1 MMHLGS
7 EQLLTEDERWRLVER
22 VAASNRFQKS
32 PQLRKFLLFVC
43 ERSLA
48 GKSDEIRERVI
59 GHYVCGRALDY
70 DAGADNIVRVE
81 ARRLRTQL
89 EHYFSLEGQDEPLV
103 INLPK
108 GTYVPTFEKHRHSPQ
123 GQVTAGVVASQHAAP
138 ETQGGHRLPLRVAT
152 MAGILTL
159 GFALGSVTIG
169 IRGHPARA
177 TANLPFHK
185 NISPRQSIWPVLFN
199 PQLPTVIVA
208 PDASLALVEQLEHH
222 RLSLSEYA
230 KHTYSELLRPHE
242 ISEVFDAKFT
252 GEAALRVITRITR
265 SQGFPEA
272 LLSVHFARDM
282 SIRDFQSG
290 NYILLGDVNSD
301 PWTGLFRNQRN
312 FVPEVNSKSWISY
325 YRNLHPEP
333 GERSTYV
340 SNPIGGTEYA
350 DVAYL
355 PNLNHNGN
363 VLILEGNEMAGT
375 EAAFH
380 FVKKSGS
387 FISFLKQKGLWKDGK
402 ARYFEVL
409 LRTDSVNNMPVKI
422 TPITYRA
429 VSVSK

>member
-1 MMHLGS
+1 MVDSGS
-7 EQLLTEDERWRLVER
+7 EHLLSEDERWRLVER

-32 PQLRKFLLFVC
+32 PQLRKFLLFIC
-43 ERSLA
+43 KTSLA

-59 GHYVCGRALDY
+59 GHYVCGRAPNY

-81 ARRLRTQL
+81 ARRLRMQL

-108 GTYVPTFEKHRHSPQ
+108 GTYVPTFQKHRPQ
-123 GQVTAGVVASQHAAP
+123 PNGQETTAVTASQHSAP
-138 ETQGGHRLPLRVAT
+138 EKQAGRRLPLGVTT
-152 MAGILTL
+152 MVGILAL

-177 TANLPFHK
+177 TANVPFRK
-185 NISPRQSIWPVLFN
+185 NISPPQSIWPVLFD
-199 PQLPTVIVA
+199 PQLPTVIVI
-208 PDASLALVEQLEHH
+208 PDASLAMVEQLEHQ
-222 RLSLSEYA
+222 RLPLSDYA
-230 KHTYSELLRPHE
+230 NHTYSKVLRPHG

-265 SQGFPEA
+265 SQGFPVD
-272 LLSVHFARDM
+272 LLSVHFARNM

-290 NYILLGDVNSD
+290 NCIFLGDENSD
-301 PWTGLFRNQRN
+301 PWTGLFRSQRN

-333 GERSTYV
+333 GEQMTYV

-350 DVAYL
+350 DVVYL

-380 FVKKSGS
+380 FVSTSGS

-402 ARYFEVL
+402 ARYFEIL